1 VTGTE
6 RKPNSEQQRF
16 TYPAKL
22 QPSDRVAVLS
32 PSIGLPAVFPAPFE
46 LGLQRL
52 REEFQLEPVEFP
64 TTRVLNAHPE
74 QRAADIHAAFAD
86 SAITAVITSIGGEDQ
101 LKVLRHLDAELL
113 TRHPKLFIG
122 YSDSTNLLHYLWNL
136 GIVAYHGGVVMVQ
149 WGRPGVMHALTRES
163 LRRALFARGEYA
175 LPVPTA
181 STDVD
186 KDWADP
192 AALDGEP
199 PLLPAPP
206 WSWHGPPRRVSG
218 PGWGGSLEIVDFQ
231 LRTGRY
237 VQPLDAYAGSV
248 LFLESS
254 EELPSATYVY
264 RLLMCMGERGLLQ
277 QFPAVLIGR
286 PKAWSFDSPNEPT
299 ARRIYTGKQHD
310 AVLRAIEEYHPG
322 AVVVLDVDIG
332 HTDPQLVLP
341 HGGGI
346 TVDAVG
352 HRITVSY

>member
-1 VTGTE
+1 M
-6 RKPNSEQQRF
+6 PNLQQRRF
-16 TYPAKL
+16 TYPDK
-22 QPSDRVAVLS
+22 PKPGDRVAVLS
-32 PSIGLPAVFPAPFE
+32 PSTGLPAVFPAPFE

-52 REEFQLEPVEFP
+52 REEFQVEPVEFP
-64 TTRVLNAHPE
+64 TTRVLNADPK

-86 SAITAVITSIGGEDQ
+86 PAIAAVITSIGGDDQ

-113 TRHPKLFIG
+113 RRHPKLFIG
-122 YSDSTNLLHYLWNL
+122 FSDSTNLLHCLWNL

-149 WGRPGVMHALTRES
+149 WGRPGAMHPLTRES
-163 LRRALFARGEYA
+163 LHRALFTQCEFT

-186 KDWADP
+186 KDWANP
-192 AALDGEP
+192 SALDDEP
-199 PLLPAPP
+199 PLLPAAP

-218 PGWGGSLEIVDFQ
+218 PGWGGSLEIVDFH
-231 LRTGRY
+231 LRAGRY
-237 VQPLDAYAGSV
+237 MQPPDAYAGSV

-286 PKAWSFDSPNEPT
+286 PKAWSFESPKRPT
-299 ARRIYTGKQHD
+299 ARRIYTSHQHD
-310 AVLRAIEEYHPG
+310 AVLRAIDEYHPE

-346 TVDAVG
+346 TVDAAAR
-352 HRITVSY
+352 RITVSY